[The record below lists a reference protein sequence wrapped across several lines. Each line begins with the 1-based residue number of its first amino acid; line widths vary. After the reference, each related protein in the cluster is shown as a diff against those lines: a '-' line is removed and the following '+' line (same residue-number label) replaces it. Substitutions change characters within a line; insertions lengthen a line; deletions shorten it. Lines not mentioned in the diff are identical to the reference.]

1 MTCTDGA
8 DSAEDRAEALLAA
21 YLERYHEV
29 GGDPEVELFAAHP
42 EHAASLRRWWQ
53 QLVATGAVGRAA
65 PAGERFGPFV
75 LLRPLGQGAQGTVH
89 LAEDTRLGRTVALK
103 LLPMQRLAGEQARSR
118 FRREAELASRLQ
130 HPSICTVFE
139 TGEHQGTAFIA
150 MQYVA
155 GRTLEERLA
164 TARATATPLA
174 IDFVLRFV
182 ERTANALQAAHDAG
196 LIHRDIKPGN
206 LMVADDDAPVVLD
219 FGLARDDGESNH
231 LTQTGDLL
239 GTPAYMS
246 PEQLHGGRFPVDAR
260 TDVYALGVTLF
271 ECLTSQRPFEAP
283 TQQALMQQ
291 ILTTTAPD
299 PRRWRPELPRDL
311 TVVLATALAK
321 NRDHRYATAAAF
333 AEDLRRLRT
342 KEPLLARAIGPLH
355 RLWRWSRCRPGLAA
369 SLALTALSL
378 LGGSAVSFWL
388 YLRAKTAH
396 DAWLSLSDI
405 DRLDEVEREGRR
417 LPAAAPEHVAMFE
430 AWLTQRARPLANS
443 LPQRRLELQTLR
455 RAGVPD
461 LPTAADPEPAEQ
473 SRRRV
478 EMRERREELQRQLDN
493 QGRDGAPQA
502 RAVLEARLARIDREL
517 AASEAASVRPQL
529 RFVDMDVAARHR
541 QLKLLV
547 ESLERFVRADGML
560 VAIEARLAW
569 SRDMARVTV
578 HERAREWQTA
588 TAAIAAD
595 PGYGERRLVP
605 LVGFVP
611 LGADPVT
618 GCQEFAFAAGG
629 EVPRREPVRGELELS
644 AASAP
649 VFVLVPPG
657 TLRPMATRTAPNGD
671 EDAPRVVELDWYL
684 IGKHELTRA
693 QWRRL
698 GGGDPS
704 LFPDRMLGDDADLHP
719 IAEVAWTEAQAIL
732 ALHGLTLPT
741 EAQWEFA
748 ARGGASTQ
756 FWTGND
762 TASLQGA
769 ANFRDGGEDGYLLTA
784 PVHSLRANGHG
795 LHHVAGNVAE
805 WCLDPQQ
812 RLGPRVDSVANA
824 ARSRPVRGG
833 SFMSPPAQGRAG
845 TRSTRNGDQRHPHI
859 GIRAARA
866 VTER

>member
-1 MTCTDGA
+1 VTYTDGA
-8 DSAEDRAEALLAA
+8 ASAEDRAEAMLAA

-42 EHAASLRRWWQ
+42 EHAATLRRWWG
-53 QLVATGAVGRAA
+53 QLVATGAVGRPA
-65 PAGERFGPFV
+65 PPGERFGPFV
-75 LLRPLGQGAQGTVH
+75 LLRALGQGAQGTVH

-103 LLPMQRLAGEQARSR
+103 LLPLQRLGRQQARSR

-150 MQYVA
+150 MQYVE
-155 GRTLEERLA
+155 GRTLEDVLA
-164 TARATATPLA
+164 AARTTGTPLA
-174 IDFVLRFV
+174 VDFVLRFV
-182 ERTANALQAAHDAG
+182 ERTARALQAAHDAG
-196 LIHRDIKPGN
+196 LVHRDIKPGN
-206 LMVADDDAPVVLD
+206 LMVAGDDAPVVLD
-219 FGLARDDGESNH
+219 FGVARDDGDAND

-246 PEQLHGGRFPVDAR
+246 PEQLHGGRFPVDGR

-271 ECLTSQRPFEAP
+271 EGLTARRPFEAP
-283 TQQALMQQ
+283 TQQGLMQQ

-299 PRRWRPELPRDL
+299 PRRFRPDLPRDL
-311 TVVLATALAK
+311 SVVLATALAK
-321 NRDHRYATAAAF
+321 NREHRYATAAAF

-342 KEPLLARAIGPLH
+342 KEPLLARAVGPLH
-355 RLWRWSRCRPGLAA
+355 RFWRWSRCHPGLAA

-396 DAWLSLSDI
+396 EAWLSLSD
-405 DRLDEVEREGRR
+405 LDLLHEVEREGRR
-417 LPAAAPEHVAMFE
+417 LPAAAPEHGAMFE
-430 AWLTQRARPLANS
+430 AWLTQRARPLADT

-455 RAGVPD
+455 LAAVPA
-461 LPTAADPEPAEQ
+461 TAADPEPLEQ
-473 SRRRV
+473 SRRRE

-493 QGRDGAPQA
+493 QLRDGAPQA
-502 RAVLEARLARIDREL
+502 LAVLEARLARIDREL
-517 AASEAASVRPQL
+517 AASEAASARPQL
-529 RFVDMDVAARHR
+529 RFVDMEVAAQHR
-541 QLKLLV
+541 QLEPLV
-547 ESLERFVRADGML
+547 ESLERFVRPDGML
-560 VAIEARLAW
+560 AAIEARLAW

-578 HERAREWQTA
+578 HERAPEWQIA

-595 PGYGERRLVP
+595 PRYGERRFAP

-611 LGADPVT
+611 LGADPDT
-618 GCQEFAFAAGG
+618 GYQEFAFAAGG
-629 EVPRREPVRGELELS
+629 EVPRREPVRGGLELS

-657 TLRPMATRTAPNGD
+657 TLRPMGTRTGTNGD

-704 LFPDRMLGDDADLHP
+704 LFPDRMLGDEADLHP

-732 ALHGLTLPT
+732 AMHGLTLPT

-748 ARGGASTQ
+748 ARGDATTL

-762 TASLQGA
+762 TASLKGA
-769 ANFRDGGEDGYLLTA
+769 ANFRDAGEDGYLLTA
-784 PVHSLRANGHG
+784 PVHSLRANDHG

-812 RLGPRVDSVANA
+812 RSGPRVDSVANA
-824 ARSRPVRGG
+824 SRSRPVRGG
-833 SFMSPPAQGRAG
+833 SFMSAPVQGRAG
-845 TRSTRNGDQRHPHI
+845 TRSTRNGDVRHPHI
-859 GIRAARA
+859 GVRAARA